1 MKLKSKKNDVNEG
14 VVRERLIEEIS
25 NKGQEEDKKS

>member
-1 MKLKSKKNDVNEG
+1 MLKSKKNDVNED